1 MDINRKIVVVSIV
14 IIIVLLA
21 LFGTL
26 RIINQKSQPN
36 ELIKEM
42 EISVYFATQEAMFLA
57 PEKRVIDTENL
68 YQNAINELIVGP
80 SDPVNSQTIPDEV
93 ELKDIEIVN
102 GEARVNFN
110 RALIDNHW
118 GGSTGERMTVYSI
131 VNTLTQFEEIEE
143 VTLLIEG
150 EEVNTLVGHMDL
162 TKPLTW
168 NEKII
173 KE

>member
-36 ELIKEM
+36 QLIEEM
-42 EISVYFATQEAMFLA
+42 EISIYFATDEAMYLTS
-57 PEKRVIDTENL
+57 EKRVIKSENL
-68 YQNAINELIVGP
+68 YQNAIKELMTGP
-80 SDPVNSQTIPDEV
+80 NNPANSRTIPDEV
-93 ELKDIEIVN
+93 ELKDIKIVN

-118 GGSTGERMTVYSI
+118 GGSTGERMTVYSV

-143 VTLLIEG
+143 VTFLVEG
-150 EEVNTLVGHMDL
+150 EEIKTLVGHMDL

-168 NEKII
+168 NEEII